1 MPDLQRYPLKLWM
14 IKYELDIHVLVSLN
28 WLFSF
33 KASLQKW
40 FARFFLEEMQKSS
53 ENDSIFLIFI
63 RVRDLKNSGK
73 YGSGVSCRWVLF
85 TALAFK
91 FKLHLIFHR
100 VEFKKPGLIFYLVD
114 FHGRNW
120 SIPVFYENKTQ
131 HWALFST
138 KSNQGRFYF
147 HRD

>member
-100 VEFKKPGLIFYLVD
+100 VEFNIIFKVFSWKKLTHFMKTRFLWKED
-114 FHGRNW
+114 FAAFNHMTEAVVRVESKIG
-120 SIPVFYENKTQ
+120 S
-131 HWALFST
+131 
-138 KSNQGRFYF
+138 
-147 HRD
+147 